1 MKGEWLQSRYS
12 RNLNLWMARFN
23 QTFAR
28 DAVRWISAGRAACG
42 FALLCCWLLAVPAR
56 AQQQSLPEDPED
68 DKQLGIWL
76 DQGLST
82 GLTADKSLEVEA
94 HERFDEGG
102 SNLYEYF
109 FQGGVAFRLR
119 PWLVVTPSYR
129 YKRYPGNPNIAYENR
144 LLLGTLLSTSRGPW
158 RPNLR
163 VLVEGR
169 LPDDR
174 PGSARLRFR
183 PGIDYTLPL
192 HMTRPPVLVVSN
204 EFFLVPGYN
213 PFANGGTAYTQNR
226 FQVGVRQPFGDTFAA
241 RIYYLLQSVNLPE
254 GWETNEIV
262 GISLSFKVRNKKK

>member
-1 MKGEWLQSRYS
+1 M
-12 RNLNLWMARFN
+12 
-23 QTFAR
+23 
-28 DAVRWISAGRAACG
+28 
-42 FALLCCWLLAVPAR
+42 LLCCWILAVPAR
-56 AQQQSLPEDPED
+56 GQQLPEDPED

-82 GLTADKSLEVEA
+82 GLSANKSLDVEV

-109 FQGGVAFRLR
+109 FQGGVGFKLR

-129 YKRYPGNPNIAYENR
+129 YQRFPGNPKIQYENR

-169 LPDDR
+169 FPDDR

-183 PGIDYTLPL
+183 PGIDYTLPI
-192 HMTRPPVLVVSN
+192 HMTRPPVLVVNN
-204 EFFLVPGYN
+204 EFFIVPGNN
-213 PFANGGTAYTQNR
+213 PFANGGSAYTQNR
-226 FQVGVRQPFGDTFAA
+226 FQVGVRQPITDSFSV
-241 RIYYLLQSVNLPE
+241 RIYYLLQSVNLPA
-254 GWETNEIV
+254 GWDTNQII
-262 GISLSFKVRNKKK
+262 GISLSFRILSKNK